1 MIAYYRRYNPSGKAA
16 INDYEVLR
24 SDKRKCYLDFVKDL
38 DLDVLGLQGNLLK
51 NKIQAG
57 LTKRLFLYIYII

>member
-51 NKIQAG
+51 N
-57 LTKRLFLYIYII
+57 

>member
-51 NKIQAG
+51 NLSQAQSA
-57 LTKRLFLYIYII
+57 TYMFCMSF